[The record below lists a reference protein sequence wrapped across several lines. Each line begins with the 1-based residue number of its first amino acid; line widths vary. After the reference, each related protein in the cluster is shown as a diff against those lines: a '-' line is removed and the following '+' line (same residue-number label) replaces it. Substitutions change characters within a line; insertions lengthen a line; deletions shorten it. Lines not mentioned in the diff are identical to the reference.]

1 MRRAFVTAAVFAG
14 LVFPAS
20 AATTTWQ
27 GDLFITGITETSPG
41 VSCKAVSLGVGDFA
55 RAVFR
60 PKSVAGN
67 GTSDLLAWHFARNAG
82 QLAPTTPA
90 GGVLN
95 GATGATIRIIYG
107 SAGFLQFTGASI
119 AGVVVS
125 PAAPTAATSAVSIQI
140 TINNAYS
147 SAVAS
152 PSGCNITF
160 KGTLGRRLS

>member
-1 MRRAFVTAAVFAG
+1 MKRTFVTAALVAWLVVPAG
-14 LVFPAS
+14 

-27 GDLFITGITETSPG
+27 GDMFITAISETSPG
-41 VSCKAVSLGVGDFA
+41 VSCKAVGLGVGDFA
-55 RAVFR
+55 RGVFR

-90 GGVLN
+90 GGALN
-95 GATGATIRIIYG
+95 GATAATIRIIFG
-107 SAGFLQFTGASI
+107 SAGFQQFTGAAIS
-119 AGVVVS
+119 GVVVS
-125 PAAPTAATSAVSIQI
+125 PAAPTAATAAVTIQI

-147 SAVAS
+147 SAPAT